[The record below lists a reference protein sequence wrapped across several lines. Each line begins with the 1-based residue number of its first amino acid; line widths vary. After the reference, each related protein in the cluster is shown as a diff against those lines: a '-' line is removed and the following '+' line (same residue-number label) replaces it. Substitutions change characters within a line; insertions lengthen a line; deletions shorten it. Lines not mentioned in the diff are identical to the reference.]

1 VDPAPD
7 TSTKRRP
14 LGALVLG
21 GVAWNTMVYL
31 DEFPSPHPQT
41 VFARGSHQTIGSS
54 GAGKALNLSSLGFDT
69 TLWALVGDDEPG
81 TRIRLRLTAEGITFF
96 GQPDPRGTARHVNL
110 MDGSGERISIF
121 ANPGSSDSAA
131 DTELVADR
139 IAAADLVAVT
149 ILDHCR
155 AFLPLLAG
163 RPVWCD
169 IHDYDGANPY
179 HREFIEAADYL
190 FLSSVNLP
198 DYRRFMEARVDAGAR
213 AVVCTHGADGASGLD
228 AGGTWIDIEAAPVK
242 RLVDSNGAG
251 DAFFAGFAL
260 SWLRDQG
267 LATAMESG
275 TIMAAAAVASKELAP
290 GAGDVPAHFGR

>member
-1 VDPAPD
+1 
-7 TSTKRRP
+7 
-14 LGALVLG
+14 
-21 GVAWNTMVYL
+21 MVYL
-31 DEFPSPHPQT
+31 DEFPAPHPQT

-54 GAGKALNLSSLGFDT
+54 GAGKALNLARLGFDT

-81 TRIRLRLTAEGITFF
+81 ARIRLRLTKEGITFLD
-96 GQPDPRGTARHVNL
+96 QPDPLGTTRHVNL
-110 MDGSGERISIF
+110 MDASGERISIF
-121 ANPGSSDSAA
+121 ANPGSSDAA
-131 DTELVADR
+131 VDTAPVADR
-139 IAAADLVAVT
+139 LASADLVVVT

-198 DYRRFMEARVDAGAR
+198 NYPRFMEAQVDAGAR

-228 AGGTWIDIEAAPVK
+228 AGGTWIDVEAAPVDH
-242 RLVDSNGAG
+242 LIDSNGAG
-251 DAFFAGFAL
+251 DAFFAGFAS
-260 SWLRDQG
+260 SWLRDQR
-267 LATAMESG
+267 LASAMESG
-275 TIMAAAAVASKELAP
+275 VTMAGAAVASKELAP
-290 GAGDVPAHFGR
+290 GADAVPAHFGP